1 MDGHE
6 GTCCDR
12 PVLDSGVTAG
22 TLPLMGNTRMIALLV
37 LVLAGAAWA
46 QSAAAVTGRVFD
58 ADQQSPVE
66 YANVV
71 LYSLPESTQVTGAVT
86 DATGAFRLEGVKP
99 GRYYVELSFIGF
111 KDRVVKEVEV
121 TAGAACDLGRIV
133 LEPKPIAVP
142 GVEAVGQK
150 PAISYEIDKKVV
162 DVTKLPNASSGT
174 AVDALRNVPSVKVD
188 IDDNV
193 TLRGSSNFKVL
204 IDGKPTELDASE
216 ALKQIPSA
224 TIQNIEIITNPSAK
238 YEPDGAAGIMNV
250 VLKKQKGRGISALAN
265 ANAGLKNRYGG
276 DLLLGYKQGIAN
288 TYVGGNLNHY
298 VFSGNSRYERRTFG
312 GGETLSITTL
322 GSYLGGPMIGGGRA
336 GLELQEGPSD
346 KSSVS
351 GRVRGFRTGGDNSTQ
366 VTEHYAPGDSS
377 RSFAEN
383 GSWRWGGK
391 TYFALVDHEHDFDT
405 AGHKL
410 TGRVSLSGRAANSLG
425 RNAELGSSGDT
436 TGGFR
441 NEQGG
446 PWRSLNITLDYT
458 RPKVAGGEF
467 DAGYD
472 GSMDNTDGHIRQ
484 YWYSVAAH
492 DYVFDSLASHAYS
505 GSEDIHAL
513 YATWSGSWKK
523 LGVQPGLR
531 GEYGNRVIAVPD
543 MDSTYKMSRW
553 DLFPTL
559 HLSYSLPAN
568 QQVTASYSRRI
579 DRPGPWD
586 LTPFL
591 VWDDAHSANEGNPRL
606 TPQYTD
612 SYEAGYELPFGGN
625 SANANLYYRTT
636 TDLFTWV
643 TIPYAADSTV
653 LLQTSRNVG
662 RDHSLGGEFSAS
674 LSPFQWLTINPDVDL
689 YKYSVKGALLGQD
702 FSRGS
707 FAWNGSLNLDFHVPF
722 GTQLQV
728 NANYYAPTVSAQGT
742 DGGWF
747 GTDVAVKQS
756 LLNRGLSITLRVN
769 NLFDVVSWKSVS
781 EGPGFYTS
789 RESHGELRV
798 FTLALSYNLNSF
810 RMNPKMREGE
820 GSEMQGGPS
829 R

>member
-1 MDGHE
+1 
-6 GTCCDR
+6 
-12 PVLDSGVTAG
+12 
-22 TLPLMGNTRMIALLV
+22 MIALLV
-37 LVLAGAAWA
+37 LVLAGAVLA
-46 QSAAAVTGRVFD
+46 QPVAAVTGRVVD
-58 ADQQSPVE
+58 ADHQSPVE

-71 LYSLPESTQVTGAVT
+71 LYSLPDSAQVTGTVT
-86 DATGAFRLEGVKP
+86 DAAGAFRLDGVKP
-99 GRYYVELSFIGF
+99 GRYYVELSFIGY
-111 KDRVVKEVEV
+111 KDRVAKEVDV
-121 TAGAACDLGRIV
+121 TAGAVCDLGRII
-133 LEPKPIAVP
+133 LEPKAIAVP

-193 TLRGSSNFKVL
+193 TLRGSASFKVL
-204 IDGKPTELDASE
+204 IDGRPTELE
-216 ALKQIPSA
+216 PNEVLKQIPSA

-238 YEPDGAAGIMNV
+238 YEPDGAAGILNV

-265 ANAGLKNRYGG
+265 ANAGLKNRFGG

-288 TYVGGNLNHY
+288 TYIGGNLNRY
-298 VFSGNSRYERRTFG
+298 AFSGTSLSERRTFG
-312 GGETLSITTL
+312 GGETLSITTT
-322 GSYLGGPMIGGGRA
+322 GTYSGGPTIGGGRA
-336 GLELQEGPSD
+336 GLELQEGPAD

-351 GRVRGFRTGGDNSTQ
+351 GRVRGFKTGGDNLTQ
-366 VTEHYAPGDSS
+366 VTEHYAPGDSV
-377 RSFAEN
+377 RSFSER
-383 GSWRWGGK
+383 GGWRWGGP
-391 TYFALVDHEHDFDT
+391 TYFALVDHEHAFDT

-410 TGRVSLSGRAANSLG
+410 TGRVSLSGRSATSQG
-425 RNAELGSSGDT
+425 TNAELGSNSDT

-441 NEQGG
+441 NERGG
-446 PWRSLNITLDYT
+446 PWRSLNVSLDYT
-458 RPKVAGGEF
+458 RPKVAGGELN
-467 DAGYD
+467 AGYQGRID
-472 GSMDNTDGHIRQ
+472 GTDGFIRQ
-484 YWYSVAAH
+484 YWYSASAH
-492 DYVFDSLASHAYS
+492 SYVFDSLASHVYR
-505 GSEDIHAL
+505 GSEGVHAL
-513 YATWSGSWKK
+513 YATWSWSWNK

-531 GEYGNRVIAVPD
+531 AEYGNRVITVAD
-543 MDSTYKMSRW
+543 MDSTYKVSRW
-553 DLFPTL
+553 DLFPGL

-586 LTPFL
+586 LAPFL
-591 VWDDAHSANEGNPRL
+591 VWDDARNVSEGNPRL

-625 SANANLYYRTT
+625 SFNAGLYYRTT

-662 RDHSLGGEFSAS
+662 RDYSLGSELSAS
-674 LSPFQWLTINPDVDL
+674 LSPFGWLTINPSADL
-689 YKYSVKGALLGQD
+689 FDYRVTGSLSGQD
-702 FSRGS
+702 FSHS
-707 FAWNGSLNLDFHVPF
+707 DFAWNGSLNLDFHISF

-728 NANYYAPTVSAQGT
+728 NANYYGPTVSAQGT

-756 LLNRGLSITLRVN
+756 LLNRALSITLRVN
-769 NLFDVVSWKSVS
+769 NLFDIVPWGSVS
-781 EGPGFYTS
+781 QGPGFYSKQEGHSET
-789 RESHGELRV
+789 RI
-798 FTLALSYNLNSF
+798 FTLAVSYNLNSF